1 MGSGDSA
8 ISLIYLV
15 MVAVGYVWVSLALA
29 AVFGKVGVAKA
40 QAWIPVWNLAVLLR
54 LGGFSPWLILIPVVD
69 VVLVLIAC
77 HRIGLAFGYGP
88 AMTVVAALWFP
99 IWASVLGWGN
109 AIWSG
114 VVKTPSRI
122 WADEPTPL
130 PRVTFADEPTDP
142 IQPAAVPSMMAEDHL
157 QWGLTPPQ
165 LADAAAAA
173 SPSIDDPDP
182 AVEAKEGD
190 DMTDPDREQTP
201 EPSRWTP
208 VPRESAPITAVD
220 LVAAAFDRPFDDDL
234 GIKRA
239 RPSQETAVPSPA
251 SAQPAEPTPQPE
263 LAAKPE
269 TLAAQPAAAPEPQP
283 RPPARS
289 APPSRRVGMSLVEET
304 TELDQT
310 MLASRFRQNW
320 AIVGRDGNAVEL
332 TGNIVVAGRK
342 PGTMRAHPDA
352 QLLIVPD
359 TSRTVSKAH
368 ALLRLVRGV
377 WMVRD
382 LGSTNG
388 VILVGAD
395 GTERLLAPD
404 QEEPLTERFFLGDA
418 EFTLVSN
425 D

>member
-8 ISLIYLV
+8 TSLIYLV
-15 MVAVGYVWVSLALA
+15 LVTVGYVWVSLALA
-29 AVFGKVGVAKA
+29 AVFGKVGEAKG
-40 QAWIPVWNLAVLLR
+40 QAWIPVWNLAVVLR
-54 LGGFSPWLILIPVVD
+54 LGGFSPWLILIPVVNL
-69 VVLVLIAC
+69 VLLLIAC
-77 HRIGLAFGYGP
+77 HRVGLAFGYGP

-109 AIWSG
+109 AVWSG
-114 VVKTPSRI
+114 VVKTGSRI

-142 IQPAAVPSMMAEDHL
+142 IQSAVVPPSMMADDHL
-157 QWGLTPPQ
+157 RWGTTAPQ
-165 LADAAAAA
+165 LADDGAAD
-173 SPSIDDPDP
+173 SPAIDDP
-182 AVEAKEGD
+182 AAEAKEGD
-190 DMTDPDREQTP
+190 VMTETEAEKTP
-201 EPSRWTP
+201 EPSRSTP
-208 VPRESAPITAVD
+208 VPAPAPSAPITAVD

-234 GIKRA
+234 GIQRVRA
-239 RPSQETAVPSPA
+239 SQPTAPTPAA
-251 SAQPAEPTPQPE
+251 SAPRPEPV
-263 LAAKPE
+263 
-269 TLAAQPAAAPEPQP
+269 AAPEAAVAQP
-283 RPPARS
+283 TETPAMS
-289 APPSRRVGMSLVEET
+289 PDAPEKAAPSSRRVTRPVIEET

-320 AIVGRDGNAVEL
+320 AIVGRDGQTVEL
-332 TGNIVVAGRK
+332 TGNTVVAGRK
-342 PGTMRAHPDA
+342 PGPQRAYPDA
-352 QLLIVPD
+352 QLVIVPD
-359 TSRTVSKAH
+359 NSRTVSKAH

-395 GTERLLAPD
+395 GTERLLGPD